1 MNDPQSQIEAI
12 KTRLIDI
19 AQLLPDFD
27 TQTRDLLGLHGVSY
41 DLTGVMSGC
50 GESHVENS
58 YCQYEANVGILD
70 QLAKIA
76 TEWGWNGDGE
86 PVAWMSLNIER
97 VEKEHGII
105 SDEHAEIINR
115 AHVTITRIA
124 NPAHEKVRTSEETR
138 ALLIMHARLGH
149 DIWVTTKQATTIT
162 GTPAT
167 TIRVMKHRGQLTT
180 NNDGHIN
187 LRQLIANQTKT
198 L

>member
-138 ALLIMHARLGH
+138 VLLIMHARLGN
-149 DIWVTTKQATTIT
+149 DVWVTRKQLATLTSLT
-162 GTPAT
+162 RKQ
-167 TIRVMKHRGQLTT
+167 IRDKIHRGTLSP
-180 NNDGHIN
+180 NLKGMFN
-187 LRQLIANQTKT
+187 LRDAL
-198 L
+198 